1 MIMRW
6 KASQFWK
13 NASPNELLSF
23 FLTIDKGEDLR
34 SLAEHMLVDSEF
46 CDLVFEYLWLLRS
59 EDATKKFLNDES
71 ITPELLMRFI
81 YFGYGKQ
88 FLLETFDSN
97 SYFLQIRDLFNSAQ
111 SLRILSLGEEMDR
124 DPTLKIHLLSNLDP
138 QTWEAY
144 FDLLE
149 EKNMTMQT
157 LLGIFAN
164 LRENE
169 IRKILLNSHTLYYYL
184 RMMMVSGKQNTEVT
198 QGNEMENRNRLESIL
213 DSIHIWETFCLHLKD
228 QYDLK
233 QQSVLTPKERDSKRL
248 SLVLKE
254 LTKIPSTD
262 RQDVLVY
269 LRGNGVVLD
278 LWEETTVISAL
289 SNFDRVGKY
298 F

>member
-1 MIMRW
+1 MRW

-23 FLTIDKGEDLR
+23 FLSIEKGEDLR
-34 SLAEHMLVDSEF
+34 SLADHMLDDNEF

-59 EDATKKFLNDES
+59 EEATKKFLNDEN
-71 ITPELLMRFI
+71 IKPELLMKFI

-88 FLLETFDSN
+88 FLLDQFDSN
-97 SYFLQIRDLFNSAQ
+97 SYFLQIRQLFGSNQ

-184 RMMMVSGKQNTEVT
+184 RMMMVSGKQTIEDIT
-198 QGNEMENRNRLESIL
+198 DKEKENRKRLQSIL
-213 DSIHIWETFCLHLKD
+213 SSIHVWETFCQDLKD
-228 QYDLK
+228 RYDLNQEK
-233 QQSVLTPKERDSKRL
+233 TLKPNQRDSHRL

-254 LTKIPSTD
+254 LVKVHALD
-262 RQDVLVY
+262 RYDVLVY
-269 LRGNGVVLD
+269 LKGNGVILD
-278 LWEETTVISAL
+278 SWEESTVLSAL
-289 SNFDRVGKY
+289 GNYEKEGKY

>member
-1 MIMRW
+1 MRW

-13 NASPNELLSF
+13 NASPNELLTF
-23 FLTIDKGEDLR
+23 FLSIEKGEDLR
-34 SLAEHMLVDSEF
+34 SLADHMLDDHEF

-59 EDATKKFLNDES
+59 EDATKKFLNDEN
-71 ITPELLMRFI
+71 IKPDLLMKFI

-88 FLLETFDSN
+88 FLLDQFDSN
-97 SYFLQIRDLFNSAQ
+97 SYFLQIRQLFGSGQ

-157 LLGIFAN
+157 LLGIFSN

-184 RMMMVSGKQNTEVT
+184 RMMMVSGNQS
-198 QGNEMENRNRLESIL
+198 NEELTPKEKENRLRLETIL
-213 DSIHIWETFCLHLKD
+213 TAIHVWETFCQDLKEK
-228 QYDLK
+228 YDL
-233 QQSVLTPKERDSKRL
+233 PKEKSLAPNKRDSYRL

-254 LTKIPSTD
+254 LVKLQAQD
-262 RQDVLVY
+262 RFDVLVY
-269 LRGNGVVLD
+269 LKGNGVILD
-278 LWEETTVISAL
+278 SWEETTVLSAL
-289 SNFDRVGKY
+289 GNYDKVGKY

>member
-1 MIMRW
+1 MRW

-23 FLTIDKGEDLR
+23 FLSIEKGEDLR
-34 SLAEHMLVDSEF
+34 SLANHMLEDHEF

-59 EDATKKFLNDES
+59 EDATKKFLNDEN
-71 ITPELLMRFI
+71 IKPDLLMKFI

-88 FLLETFDSN
+88 FLLDQFDSN
-97 SYFLQIRDLFNSAQ
+97 SYFLQIRQLFGSSQ

-157 LLGIFAN
+157 LLGIFSN

-184 RMMMVSGKQNTEVT
+184 RMMMVSGKQS
-198 QGNEMENRNRLESIL
+198 NEDTTGKEKENRIRLESIL
-213 DSIHIWETFCLHLKD
+213 TAIHVWETFCQELKEK
-228 QYDLK
+228 YDL
-233 QQSVLTPKERDSKRL
+233 TKEKSLAPNKRDSYRL

-254 LTKIPSTD
+254 LVKVQAQD
-262 RQDVLVY
+262 RSDVLVY
-269 LRGNGVVLD
+269 LKGNGVILD
-278 LWEETTVISAL
+278 SWEETTVLSAL
-289 SNFDRVGKY
+289 GNYDKVGKY

>member
-1 MIMRW
+1 MSMRW

-23 FLTIDKGEDLR
+23 FLTIDKGEDLK
-34 SLAEHMLVDSEF
+34 SLAEHMLADIEF

-88 FLLETFDSN
+88 FLAEKFDSN
-97 SYFLQIRDLFNSAQ
+97 SYFLQIRELFNSAQ

-157 LLGIFAN
+157 LLGIFSN

-184 RMMMVSGKQNTEVT
+184 RMMMVSGKQEIAIADDK
-198 QGNEMENRNRLESIL
+198 EKENRKRLENIL
-213 DSIHIWETFCLHLKD
+213 DSIHVWETFCLDLKD
-228 QYDLK
+228 KYDLK
-233 QQSVLTPKERDSKRL
+233 HESNLTPKERDSHRL
-248 SLVLKE
+248 SQVLKE
-254 LTKIPSTD
+254 LTKIPSID
-262 RQDVLVY
+262 RSDVLIY

-278 LWEETTVISAL
+278 AWEETTVKSAL
-289 SNFDRVGKY
+289 SNYDRVGKY

>member
-1 MIMRW
+1 M
-6 KASQFWK
+6 
-13 NASPNELLSF
+13 LSD
-23 FLTIDKGEDLR
+23 T
-34 SLAEHMLVDSEF
+34 EF
-46 CDLVFEYLWLLRS
+46 CDLVFEYLWLLRT
-59 EDATKKFLNDES
+59 EDATKQFLNDPN

-88 FLLETFDSN
+88 FLLDHFDSN
-97 SYFLQIRDLFNSAQ
+97 AYFLQIRALFDSAQ

-157 LLGIFAN
+157 LLGIFSN

-184 RMMMVSGKQNTEVT
+184 RMMMVSGNQKTEEFSDK
-198 QGNEMENRNRLESIL
+198 EMENRKRLEAIL
-213 DSIHIWETFCLHLKD
+213 SSIHVWETFCQEVKD
-228 QYDLK
+228 KYDLQK
-233 QQSVLTPKERDSKRL
+233 EINLTPKERDSNRM

-254 LTKIPSTD
+254 LTKIATAD
-262 RQDVLVY
+262 RNDVLVY
-269 LRGNGVVLD
+269 LKGNGIILD
-278 LWEETTVISAL
+278 SWEETTLQSAL
-289 SNFDRVGKY
+289 LNYDRVGKY

>member
-1 MIMRW
+1 MRW

-23 FLTIDKGEDLR
+23 FSSIDKGEDLK
-34 SLAEHMLVDSEF
+34 SLAEHMLSDTEF
-46 CDLVFEYLWLLRS
+46 CDLVFEYLWLLRT
-59 EDATKKFLNDES
+59 EDATKKFLNDPN

-88 FLLETFDSN
+88 FLLDHFDSN
-97 SYFLQIRDLFNSAQ
+97 AYFLQIRSMFDSAQ

-157 LLGIFAN
+157 LLGIFSN

-184 RMMMVSGKQNTEVT
+184 RMMMVSGNLK
-198 QGNEMENRNRLESIL
+198 NEEISEKEIENRKRLEVIL
-213 DSIHIWETFCLHLKD
+213 SSIHVWETFCQELKD
-228 QYDLK
+228 KYDLQK
-233 QQSVLTPKERDSKRL
+233 EINLTPKERNSKRM

-254 LTKIPSTD
+254 LTKIPTAE
-262 RQDVLVY
+262 RNDVLVY
-269 LRGNGVVLD
+269 LKGNGVVLD
-278 LWEETTVISAL
+278 SWEETTVQSAL
-289 SNFDRVGKY
+289 LNYDRVGKY

>member
-1 MIMRW
+1 MRW

-23 FLTIDKGEDLR
+23 FSSIDKGEDLK
-34 SLAEHMLVDSEF
+34 SLAEHMLSDPEF
-46 CDLVFEYLWLLRS
+46 CDLVFEYLWLLRT
-59 EDATKKFLNDES
+59 EDATKQFLNDPN

-88 FLLETFDSN
+88 FLLDHFDSN
-97 SYFLQIRDLFNSAQ
+97 AYFLQIRGMFDSAQ

-157 LLGIFAN
+157 LLGIFSN

-184 RMMMVSGKQNTEVT
+184 RMMMVSGNQKHE
-198 QGNEMENRNRLESIL
+198 EISEKEIENRKRLENIL
-213 DSIHIWETFCLHLKD
+213 SSIHVWETFCQEIKD
-228 QYDLK
+228 KYDLQK
-233 QQSVLTPKERDSKRL
+233 EINLTPKERNSNRM

-254 LTKIPSTD
+254 LTKIPTAE
-262 RQDVLVY
+262 RNDVLVY
-269 LRGNGVVLD
+269 LKGNGVVLD
-278 LWEETTVISAL
+278 SWEETTVQSAL
-289 SNFDRVGKY
+289 LNYDRVGKY

>member
-1 MIMRW
+1 MLW

-23 FLTIDKGEDLR
+23 FLSIEKGEDLK
-34 SLAEHMLVDSEF
+34 SLAEHMLSDAEF

-59 EDATKKFLNDES
+59 EGATKKVLNDIN
-71 ITPELLMRFI
+71 ITPELLMKFI

-88 FLLETFDSN
+88 FLAEQFDSN
-97 SYFLQIRDLFNSAQ
+97 SYFLQIRALFDSAQ

-157 LLGIFAN
+157 LLGIFSN

-184 RMMMVSGKQNTEVT
+184 RMMMVTGNQKTDGITEK
-198 QGNEMENRNRLESIL
+198 EMENRKRLHSIL
-213 DSIHIWETFCLHLKD
+213 DSIHIWETFCQGLKD
-228 QYDLK
+228 HYDLK
-233 QQSVLTPKERDSKRL
+233 VESKLTPKMRDATRL
-248 SLVLKE
+248 SQVLKE
-254 LTKIPSTD
+254 LTKIPSGD
-262 RQDVLVY
+262 RNDVLVY

-278 LWEETTVISAL
+278 SWEETTVTSAL
-289 SNFDRVGKY
+289 SNYDKVGKY